1 MKDDLNQEY
10 TQFKIVADMKCK
22 EAKSEHDKHMIM
34 WRLEQL
40 RQRYVEYSEK
50 GWDIDKVREV
60 EKKLL
65 QSLQALSQAILARQ
79 PQG

>member
-1 MKDDLNQEY
+1 MKDDLAQEY

-22 EAKSEHDKHMIM
+22 QANSEHDRYMIM

-40 RQRYVEYSEK
+40 HKRYEEYSDK
-50 GWDIDKVREV
+50 GWDIEKVREV

-65 QSLQALSQAILARQ
+65 SDLQTINRAILARE
-79 PQG
+79 PR